1 MCPES
6 RPPASSEAV
15 RRRLSRQPQVD
26 TKPEMLLRRR
36 LHAEGLRYRVDQQV
50 LPGLRRRADLVF
62 TRARVAVFIDGC
74 FWHRCPEHGTLPK
87 ANAAWWRAKLNRNVE
102 RDRDTDARLR
112 DADWIVVRVWEHDIR
127 DHLERVVL
135 HVRNTVEAS
144 GGVNSH

>member
-1 MCPES
+1 MCPEN

-15 RRRLSRQPQVD
+15 RRRLSSQPQAD

-36 LHAEGLRYRVDQQV
+36 LHAEGLRYRVDQPV

-62 TRARVAVFIDGC
+62 TRARVAVFVDGC

-87 ANAAWWRAKLNRNVE
+87 ANADWWRTKLDRNVE
-102 RDRDTDARLR
+102 RDRDTDALLG

-127 DHLERVVL
+127 DHLEQVVL
-135 HVRNTVEAS
+135 QVFHALEAS
-144 GGVNSH
+144 GHANKH

>member
-1 MCPES
+1 
-6 RPPASSEAV
+6 
-15 RRRLSRQPQVD
+15 
-26 TKPEMLLRRR
+26 
-36 LHAEGLRYRVDQQV
+36 VDQQV